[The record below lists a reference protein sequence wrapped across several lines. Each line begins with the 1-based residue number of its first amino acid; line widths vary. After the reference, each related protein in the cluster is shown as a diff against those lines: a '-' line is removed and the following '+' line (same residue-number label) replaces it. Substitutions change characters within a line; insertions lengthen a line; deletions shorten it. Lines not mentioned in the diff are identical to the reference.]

1 MPFTL
6 FHSRFPEI
14 AERETRT
21 IMVLRDSTQGL
32 PVDQYGLLE
41 LYCDEPGCDCRR
53 VFFSVVSRLRREP
66 VAVIAYGWERPEYY
80 AKWMGDDDPQMLKQL
95 CGPVLNLGSPQSE
108 LAPAILEM
116 VKDTALQDSA
126 YIDRLKTHYKLFRD
140 KIDKPRAAPTSKKR
154 RKRRKSRA

>member
-1 MPFTL
+1 
-6 FHSRFPEI
+6 
-14 AERETRT
+14 
-21 IMVLRDSTQGL
+21 
-32 PVDQYGLLE
+32 
-41 LYCDEPGCDCRR
+41 
-53 VFFSVVSRLRREP
+53 
-66 VAVIAYGWERPEYY
+66 
-80 AKWMGDDDPQMLKQL
+80 MGDDDPQMLKQL